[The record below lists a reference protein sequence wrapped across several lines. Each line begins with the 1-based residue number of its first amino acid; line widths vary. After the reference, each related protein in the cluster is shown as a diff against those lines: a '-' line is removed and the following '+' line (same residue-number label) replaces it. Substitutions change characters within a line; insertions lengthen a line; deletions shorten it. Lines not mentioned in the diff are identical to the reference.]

1 MFEALV
7 KELMAEDRMSF
18 KQMFRISVEDF
29 EIVLN
34 QIIDLISSRKSSMLD
49 LMDETMMEEC
59 GTNPVTVKDGT
70 VELPKNKSLS
80 LVHPIMPCV
89 FLGDDA
95 FSLKTYMMKPYP

>member
-70 VELPKNKSLS
+70 VELPKTSL
-80 LVHPIMPCV
+80 
-89 FLGDDA
+89 FLLCILLCHVSFWA
-95 FSLKTYMMKPYP
+95 TMHFHLKPT

>member
-49 LMDETMMEEC
+49 LMDETMMEAVSY
-59 GTNPVTVKDGT
+59 THLT
-70 VELPKNKSLS
+70 LPTIYS
-80 LVHPIMPCV
+80 V
-89 FLGDDA
+89 
-95 FSLKTYMMKPYP
+95 